1 MGQMSRLRGRF
12 PIVILVCALA
22 VMPAGLMFGAG
33 TRYLMVPGEVHL
45 FVVGTAALLAGLA
58 AAAMSIRA
66 ARFSDGRAV
75 LLGFAFSVMAVFL
88 LVHALTTPDV
98 LMPANGVVQAAGA
111 LNLPIGGLI
120 LSSAGLAVFRGREHI
135 PLLIRAQFVTLA
147 FLAVAGALAIVFA
160 ADIPVVPNPS
170 SVAAEVIFGVTAAP
184 LLLLA
189 WRSAHTFLLTR
200 RGSDLLVASGVVWLV
215 GAQYGLLNFT
225 MMQAGFWAAHLLEAG
240 GIALVA
246 IPAALDLRYGIASR
260 PLVGDLRADVL
271 VANEDAFLGA
281 RVRALLVRLGEKDP
295 STEGHTRRVATLAV
309 QIGEQ
314 LGLGEG
320 RLRQLALGGLLH
332 DIGKLSVPDEIL
344 CKPGRLTESEFLE
357 IKRHPASGRDVLKE
371 LGGFPPLVLELVE
384 SHHERLDGAGYPNGV
399 PAADLALEVRILTV
413 ADVYDALTADRVYRD
428 AWSSER
434 ALALLHEDT
443 GAAFDGACVV
453 ALEAILAPEPKP
465 IHGRVPL
472 EAPRAAALSPRPA
485 STGA

>member
-1 MGQMSRLRGRF
+1 MSRLRGRL
-12 PIVILVCALA
+12 PIVFLVCALA
-22 VMPAGLMFGAG
+22 VLPAALLFAAG
-33 TRYLMVPGEVHL
+33 TRYLMVPGEVHV
-45 FVVGTAALLAGLA
+45 FVVGTASVLAGLA
-58 AAAMSIRA
+58 AAVMSIRA

-75 LLGFAFSVMAVFL
+75 LLGFAFSVMAVLL

-98 LMPANGVVQAAGA
+98 LIGPNGVVQVAGA

-120 LSSAGLAVFRGREHI
+120 LSGAGLRVLRGREHI
-135 PLLIRAQFVTLA
+135 PLLIRTQFVTVAALA
-147 FLAVAGALAIVFA
+147 AAGALAIVFA
-160 ADIPVVPNPS
+160 SDIPVVPNPS
-170 SVAAEVIFGVTAAP
+170 SLAAELIFGTTVGP

-200 RGSDLLVASGVVWLV
+200 RGSDLLVAAGVVWLV

-225 MMQAGFWAAHLLEAG
+225 MMQAGFWAAHLREAG
-240 GIALVA
+240 GIGLVG
-246 IPAALDLRYGIASR
+246 IPAALDLRYGTSSR

-271 VANEDAFLGA
+271 VDNEDAFLGA

-332 DIGKLSVPDEIL
+332 DIGKLAVPNEIL

-357 IKRHPASGRDVLKE
+357 IKRHPASGRDLLKE

-399 PAADLALEVRILTV
+399 PAADLSLEVRILTV

-434 ALALLHEDT
+434 ALALLREET
-443 GAAFDGACVV
+443 GSAFAQECV
-453 ALEAILAPEPKP
+453 A
-465 IHGRVPL
+465 
-472 EAPRAAALSPRPA
+472 
-485 STGA
+485 

>member
-1 MGQMSRLRGRF
+1 MSRLRGRL
-12 PIVILVCALA
+12 PIVLLVCALA
-22 VMPAGLMFGAG
+22 TAPASLLFGAG
-33 TRYLMVPGEVHL
+33 TRYLMVPGDAHL
-45 FVVGTAALLAGLA
+45 FVVGVASLMAALA

-66 ARFSDGRAV
+66 ARLSDGRAV

-88 LVHALTTPDV
+88 LVHALTTPGV
-98 LMPANGVVQAAGA
+98 LVGPNGVVQAAGA

-120 LSSAGLAVFRGREHI
+120 LSGAGLPMLRGREHI
-135 PLLIRAQFVTLA
+135 RLLIRAQFVTVA
-147 FLAVAGALAIVFA
+147 CLAVAGALAIVFA
-160 ADIPVVPNPS
+160 AHIPVVPNPS
-170 SVAAEVIFGVTAAP
+170 SLAAEIIFVVTVGP

-200 RGSDLLVASGVVWLV
+200 RGSDLLVAAGVLSLI
-215 GAQYGLLNFT
+215 GAQWGLLNFT
-225 MMQAGFWAAHLLEAG
+225 MMQAAFWAAHLLEVG
-240 GIALVA
+240 GIALVG

-260 PLVGDLRADVL
+260 PLVGDLRGDVL

-344 CKPGRLTESEFLE
+344 GKPGRLTESEFLE
-357 IKRHPASGRDVLKE
+357 IKCHPASGRDLLKE
-371 LGGFPPLVLELVE
+371 LGGFSPLVLDLVE
-384 SHHERLDGAGYPNGV
+384 SHHERLDGGGYPNGV
-399 PAADLALEVRILTV
+399 PAAELALEVRVLTV
-413 ADVYDALTADRVYRD
+413 ADVYDALTADRVYRE
-428 AWSSER
+428 AWSNDR
-434 ALALLHEDT
+434 ALALLHDET
-443 GAAFDGACVV
+443 ETAFDAVCVA
-453 ALEAILAPEPKP
+453 ALEAVLTSEPER

-472 EAPRAAALSPRPA
+472 AAPSASALAPRPA
-485 STGA
+485 SAGA